1 MRGNL
6 PIAMAML
13 LSTIL
18 VISGCATPPGPEVEE
33 QTPAIPKLTEVGPEV
48 GPEIGN
54 LAPDFTLRTI
64 NGQSITLS
72 DFRGKMVMLV
82 FWVMEC
88 KECIYELPHI
98 QAIFDEEPTDRL
110 AILTVN
116 VNNTMTEVEEFVD
129 TNKYAFPVLLD
140 LDAEICIK
148 YRHGAPTTFFI
159 DAKGI
164 IREIRDETFES
175 RDEIEGI
182 LQSLGVD

>member
-1 MRGNL
+1 
-6 PIAMAML
+6 MAVA

-18 VISGCATPPGPEVEE
+18 VISGCATPSGPEVEE
-33 QTPAIPKLTEVGPEV
+33 QTPDIPKLTEV

-54 LAPDFTLRTI
+54 LAPDFTLQTI
-64 NGQSITLS
+64 DGQSVTLS

-110 AILTVN
+110 TILTVN
-116 VNNTMTEVEEFVD
+116 VDNAVTEVQEFVD
-129 TNKYAFPVLLD
+129 TNKYTFPVLLD
-140 LDAEICIK
+140 LDAEVCID
-148 YRHGAPTTFFI
+148 YRRGAPTTFFI
-159 DAKGI
+159 DANGI

-182 LQSLGVD
+182 LRFLGVD

>member
-18 VISGCATPPGPEVEE
+18 LISGCATPPGPKVEE
-33 QTPAIPKLTEVGPEV
+33 QVLDVPKLTEV

-54 LAPDFTLRTI
+54 LAPDFTLQTI
-64 NGQSITLS
+64 DGQSVTLS
-72 DFRGKMVMLV
+72 DFRGKMVMLI

-88 KECIYELPHI
+88 KECISELPYI
-98 QAIFDEEPTDRL
+98 QAIFDEEMSDSL
-110 AILTVN
+110 VVLTVN
-116 VNNTMTEVEEFVD
+116 VANSMTDVEEFVD
-129 TNKYAFPVLLD
+129 TNKYTFPVLLD
-140 LDAEICIK
+140 LDAEVCIK

-159 DAKGI
+159 DASGI
-164 IREIRDETFES
+164 IQEIRDGTFES

-182 LQSLGVD
+182 LQSLGVDQV